1 MKTTVA
7 DMMKT
12 TLWQLLIG
20 VIVLTASAQ
29 AQLQDVAITVT
40 RKKLD
45 EQKSRQSMETVTTR
59 EYAYTVILS
68 SHSFK
73 SLPMVEVKY
82 MIFYED
88 AQPGRKEKPDTLH
101 VKGKETLANLENN
114 RPVSFE
120 TQPVKLSNS
129 ALDGNAYWASGAK
142 SQTRD
147 AVTGMWI
154 RVYSEGKLVGEYV
167 NPSTTSKKNDWKE

>member
-1 MKTTVA
+1 
-7 DMMKT
+7 MMKT

-88 AQPGRKEKPDTLH
+88 AQPGRKEKPETLH

-120 TQPVKLSNS
+120 PSRLNSPTPHWTETPIGPVEPRARQEMPSQGCGFASIPKANWSGNTSTPPQLPRRTTGKNS
-129 ALDGNAYWASGAK
+129 PFNGG
-142 SQTRD
+142 
-147 AVTGMWI
+147 V
-154 RVYSEGKLVGEYV
+154 
-167 NPSTTSKKNDWKE
+167 